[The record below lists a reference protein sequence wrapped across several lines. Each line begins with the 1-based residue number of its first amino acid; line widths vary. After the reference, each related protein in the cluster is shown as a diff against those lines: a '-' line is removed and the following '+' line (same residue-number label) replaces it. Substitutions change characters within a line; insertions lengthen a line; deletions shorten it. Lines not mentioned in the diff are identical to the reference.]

1 MMTAGPFG
9 GPMDGPRGPMNSN
22 EMPLGPRGSMSNKD
36 GPMGGP
42 RMHGN
47 GPMNANDVP
56 MGGPRIPGNDVGMGR
71 PPPSRDSNEIH

>member
-9 GPMDGPRGPMNSN
+9 GPMDGPQGPMNSN
-22 EMPLGPRGSMSNKD
+22 EMPLGPRGSMSNND

-42 RMHGN
+42 RMLGN

-56 MGGPRIPGNDVGMGR
+56 MGGPRMPGNDVGMGR
-71 PPPSRDSNEIH
+71 PPPSRDSNEIP